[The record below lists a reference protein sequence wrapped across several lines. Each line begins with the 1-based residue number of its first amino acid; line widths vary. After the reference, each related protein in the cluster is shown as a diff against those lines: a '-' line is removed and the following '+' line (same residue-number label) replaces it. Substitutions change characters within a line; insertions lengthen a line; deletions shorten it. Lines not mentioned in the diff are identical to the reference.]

1 MYAVIATG
9 GKQYKVSV
17 GDTIEVEKLA
27 NANGAD
33 IVFEDVL
40 LVADGDNVKFGDPHI
55 AEAKVVADVVSQKR
69 GEKIE
74 IIKFRRRKHH
84 MKRQGH
90 RQYLTEVKIKEI
102 KGL

>member
-9 GKQYKVSV
+9 GKQYRVSV
-17 GDTIEVEKLA
+17 GDILEIEKLE
-27 NANGAD
+27 NAGD
-33 IVFEDVL
+33 KSVVFEKVL
-40 LVADGDNVKFGDPHI
+40 LVADGDNVKFGDPHVTG
-55 AEAKVVADVVSQKR
+55 AQVVADIVSQKR

-84 MKRQGH
+84 IKRQGH

>member
-9 GKQYKVSV
+9 GKQYRISV
-17 GDTIEVEKLA
+17 GDIVEIEKLE
-27 NANGAD
+27 NAESSDVTFN
-33 IVFEDVL
+33 EVL
-40 LVADGDNVKFGDPHI
+40 LVVDGDNAKFGDPFVKG
-55 AEAKVVADVVSQKR
+55 AEVVAEVVSQKR